1 MVRFF
6 HRLKVSQKLMLI
18 SVLFMIPDTVLLCL
32 FLFSINANIK
42 FARWEKY
49 GNEYQT
55 PLEELLQLIPQHL
68 LQAQVGLGG
77 DQKVIQRKIDAALDE
92 LAAVDR
98 RIGSSLQ
105 FTQEGL
111 AKRKRDHCTVRNLA
125 AEWQEVKSHRAE
137 NPEAHLHLIS
147 DVRTMITHAGD
158 SSNLILDP
166 DLDSYYLMDATL
178 LGLPEMQD
186 RLFTVAEYGVS
197 VLADGKL
204 SKTECN
210 QLAVYAALLKVS
222 DLDRIVGSTQTALN
236 EDANFYGVCESLQKR
251 VRPALAEFQKK
262 AEAFIEVTKGL
273 SDRETAGVTA
283 LQFAAVGMQA
293 HTESFRLWKTAKEE
307 LNGLLD
313 KRIHYYRMRRARS
326 LFLTA
331 LALMAAVGFVTFI
344 TRSIS
349 GPLQRQA
356 RELQRSNEALQEEIK
371 ERQRAETALKTAEQ
385 RYRSIF
391 ENSVEGIFQTTVDGR
406 YLVANPTLA
415 RIYGYDSPEEL
426 QQAMTDIGA
435 RLYVDPNRRAEFK
448 RQIAERGQVLGFE
461 SEIYHKNGSKLWI
474 SENARAVHDEHGKLL
489 YYEGTVED
497 ITSRKRNEAALQKA
511 QADLLQ
517 ATRTAG
523 MAEVATGILHNVGNV
538 LNSVNVSAN
547 CIADALRKSKIP
559 QLSKAAGLIKDN
571 NETLVDFLVSD
582 PKGKLLPGYIIDLSA
597 HLATEHVGLLQKME
611 QLKTHLDHVK
621 QIVAM
626 QQNYAKIG
634 GVKETVNLSEVVE
647 DAIRLNSG
655 GLSRSRIE
663 VVREY
668 DPSATA
674 NLDKHKVLQ
683 ILVNLV
689 RNAEHA
695 CAQSVKDRKQVTVRV
710 SNEGERIKISVE
722 DNGIGIPSEN
732 MVRIFKHGFTT
743 KKDGH
748 GFGLHSCAITAKE
761 LGGTLKAHS
770 DGDGLG
776 AVFTLDLPIQR

>member
-6 HRLKVSQKLMLI
+6 QRLKVSQKLMLI

-55 PLEELLQLIPQHL
+55 SLEELLQLIPEHL
-68 LQAQVGLGG
+68 LRSQVGLGS
-77 DQKVIQRKIDAALDE
+77 DEKRIEKKIDAALAE
-92 LAAVDR
+92 LAAVDH
-98 RIGSSLQ
+98 RIGRSLQ
-105 FTQEGL
+105 FTEEGL
-111 AKRKRDHCTVRNLA
+111 SKRRREHLTVRNLA
-125 AEWQEVKSHRAE
+125 REWQALKTVNPEE
-137 NPEAHLHLIS
+137 PEAHLHLVS
-147 DVRTMITHAGD
+147 DVRMMITHAGD

-166 DLDSYYLMDATL
+166 DLDSYYLMDVTL
-178 LGLPEMQD
+178 LALPEMQD
-186 RLFTVAEYGVS
+186 RLWTVAEYGVS
-197 VLADGKL
+197 VLADEKL

-210 QLAVYAALLKVS
+210 QLAVYAALLKFS
-222 DLDRIVGSTQTALN
+222 DLDRIVGSMQTALN
-236 EDANFYGVCESLQKR
+236 EDANFYGVSETFQRR

-262 AEAFIEVTKGL
+262 AQAFIDVTKGL
-273 SDRETAGVTA
+273 SDRETAGISP
-283 LQFAAVGMQA
+283 LQFAAAAMQA
-293 HTESFRLWKTAKEE
+293 HSESFKFWTIAREE
-307 LNGLLD
+307 LDGLLD
-313 KRIHYYRMRRARS
+313 KRMHHYRIRRARS
-326 LFLTA
+326 LILTG
-331 LALMAAVGFVTFI
+331 LALLAAVGFVTFI

-356 RELQRSNEALQEEIK
+356 AELRRSNEALQEEIK
-371 ERQRAETALKTAEQ
+371 ERERAEAALKTAEQ

-391 ENSVEGIFQTTVDGR
+391 ENSVEGIFQTTEEGR

-415 RIYGYDSPEEL
+415 RIYGYDSPEQL
-426 QQAMTDIGA
+426 QEAMTDIGA

-448 RQIAERGQVLGFE
+448 RQIAEQGQVFRFE
-461 SEIYHKNGSKLWI
+461 SEIYHRNGSKLWI
-474 SENARAVHDEHGKLL
+474 SENARAVYDEAGRLL

-497 ITSRKRNEAALQKA
+497 ITTRKRNEAALQKA

-547 CIADALRKSKIP
+547 CIAEALRKSKIP
-559 QLSKAAGLIKDN
+559 QLTKAAGLIKDN
-571 NETLVDFLVSD
+571 NEILADFLVSD
-582 PKGKLLPGYIIDLSA
+582 PKGKLLPRYIVDLSA
-597 HLATEHVGLLQKME
+597 HLAAEHAGLLQKIE

-634 GVKETVNLSEVVE
+634 GVRETVNLNEVVE

-655 GLSRSRIE
+655 GLSRHRIE
-663 VVREY
+663 IVREY
-668 DPSATA
+668 DASATV

-710 SNEGERIKISVE
+710 SNEGDRIKISVA

-732 MVRIFKHGFTT
+732 LVSIFKHGFTT

-748 GFGLHSCAITAKE
+748 GFGLHSSAITAKE

-776 AVFTLDLPIQR
+776 AIFVLDLPIQR

>member
-1 MVRFF
+1 VRFF

-55 PLEELLQLIPQHL
+55 PLEELLQLIPQHF
-68 LQAQVGLGG
+68 LQSQVGLGG
-77 DQKVIQRKIDAALDE
+77 DEKQIERKIDAALE
-92 LAAVDR
+92 ALASVDQ
-98 RIGSSLQ
+98 RIGESLQ
-105 FTQEGL
+105 FTGEGL
-111 AKRKRDHCTVRNLA
+111 SKRRREHCTVQNLSR
-125 AEWQEVKSHRAE
+125 EWQELKTAKPGDV
-137 NPEAHLHLIS
+137 EAHVHLVS

-166 DLDSYYLMDATL
+166 DLDSYYLMDVTL
-178 LGLPEMQD
+178 LALPEMQD
-186 RLFTVAEYGVS
+186 RLWTVAQYGIS
-197 VLADGKL
+197 VLEDEKL
-204 SKTECN
+204 SKNECN
-210 QLAVYAALLKVS
+210 QLAVYGALLKLS
-222 DLDRIVGSTQTALN
+222 DLDRILGSMQTALN
-236 EDANFYGVCESLQKR
+236 EDANFYGVSETFQGR

-262 AEAFIEVTKGL
+262 AQAFIDVTKGL
-273 SDRETAGVTA
+273 SDRETAGITS
-283 LQFAAVGMQA
+283 LQFAAVAMQA
-293 HTESFRLWKTAKEE
+293 HSESFKLWNIAREE
-307 LNGLLD
+307 LDTLLD
-313 KRIHYYRMRRARS
+313 KRMHHYRLRRARS
-326 LFLTA
+326 LMLTG
-331 LALMAAVGFVTFI
+331 LALLAAVGFVTFI

-349 GPLQRQA
+349 GPLQRHA
-356 RELQRSNEALQEEIK
+356 AELRCSNEALQEEIN
-371 ERQRAETALKTAEQ
+371 ERQRAEAALKTAER

-391 ENSVEGIFQTTVDGR
+391 ENSVEGIFQTTEDGK

-415 RIYGYDSPEEL
+415 RIYGYDTPEQL
-426 QQAMTDIGA
+426 QEAMTDIGA

-448 RQIAERGQVLGFE
+448 RKIAEQGQVFGFE
-461 SEIYHKNGSKLWI
+461 SEIYHKSGSKLWI
-474 SENARAVHDEHGKLL
+474 SENARAVYDESGKLL

-497 ITSRKRNEAALQKA
+497 ITVRKGNEAALQKA
-511 QADLLQ
+511 QADLLR

-547 CIADALRKSKIP
+547 CISEVLRKSKIP
-559 QLSKAAGLIKDN
+559 QLTKAAGLIKDN
-571 NETLVDFLVSD
+571 NETLSEFLVSD
-582 PKGKLLPGYIIDLSA
+582 PKGKLLPGYIIDLAA
-597 HLATEHVGLLQKME
+597 HLAAEHAGLLQKME

-621 QIVAM
+621 QIVAR

-655 GLSRSRIE
+655 GLSRHQIE

-695 CAQSVKDRKQVTVRV
+695 CAQSVKERKQVTVRV
-710 SNEGERIKISVE
+710 SNEGDRIRIYVA

-748 GFGLHSCAITAKE
+748 GFGLHSSAITAKE

-776 AVFTLDLPIQR
+776 ALFILDLPIQR

>member
-1 MVRFF
+1 
-6 HRLKVSQKLMLI
+6 
-18 SVLFMIPDTVLLCL
+18 
-32 FLFSINANIK
+32 
-42 FARWEKY
+42 
-49 GNEYQT
+49 
-55 PLEELLQLIPQHL
+55 
-68 LQAQVGLGG
+68 
-77 DQKVIQRKIDAALDE
+77 
-92 LAAVDR
+92 
-98 RIGSSLQ
+98 
-105 FTQEGL
+105 
-111 AKRKRDHCTVRNLA
+111 
-125 AEWQEVKSHRAE
+125 
-137 NPEAHLHLIS
+137 
-147 DVRTMITHAGD
+147 
-158 SSNLILDP
+158 
-166 DLDSYYLMDATL
+166 
-178 LGLPEMQD
+178 
-186 RLFTVAEYGVS
+186 
-197 VLADGKL
+197 
-204 SKTECN
+204 
-210 QLAVYAALLKVS
+210 
-222 DLDRIVGSTQTALN
+222 
-236 EDANFYGVCESLQKR
+236 
-251 VRPALAEFQKK
+251 
-262 AEAFIEVTKGL
+262 
-273 SDRETAGVTA
+273 
-283 LQFAAVGMQA
+283 
-293 HTESFRLWKTAKEE
+293 
-307 LNGLLD
+307 
-313 KRIHYYRMRRARS
+313 
-326 LFLTA
+326 
-331 LALMAAVGFVTFI
+331 
-344 TRSIS
+344 
-349 GPLQRQA
+349 
-356 RELQRSNEALQEEIK
+356 
-371 ERQRAETALKTAEQ
+371 
-385 RYRSIF
+385 
-391 ENSVEGIFQTTVDGR
+391 
-406 YLVANPTLA
+406 
-415 RIYGYDSPEEL
+415 
-426 QQAMTDIGA
+426 
-435 RLYVDPNRRAEFK
+435 
-448 RQIAERGQVLGFE
+448 
-461 SEIYHKNGSKLWI
+461 LWI
-474 SENARAVHDEHGKLL
+474 SENARAVHDEHRKLL

-547 CIADALRKSKIP
+547 CIAEALRKSKIP

-582 PKGKLLPGYIIDLSA
+582 PKGKLLPRYIIDLSA

-634 GVKETVNLSEVVE
+634 GVKETVNLSEVVD

-674 NLDKHKVLQ
+674 SLDKHKVLQ

>member
-1 MVRFF
+1 MVGFF

-42 FARWEKY
+42 FARWEKH

-55 PLEELLQLIPQHL
+55 PLEELLDLIPRHF
-68 LQAQVGLGG
+68 LQSEVAPGADEKQIE
-77 DQKVIQRKIDAALDE
+77 KKIDAAFQT
-92 LAAVDR
+92 LASVDK
-98 RIGSSLQ
+98 RIGESLQ
-105 FTQEGL
+105 FTEEGL
-111 AKRKRDHCTVRNLA
+111 SKRRREHCTVRNLDR
-125 AEWQEVKSHRAE
+125 EWQELKTTK
-137 NPEAHLHLIS
+137 PGDLEAHVHLVS
-147 DVRTMITHAGD
+147 DLRTMITHAGD

-166 DLDSYYLMDATL
+166 DLDSYYLMDVTL
-178 LGLPEMQD
+178 LALPEMQD
-186 RLFTVAEYGVS
+186 RLWTVAAYGIS
-197 VLADGKL
+197 ALQDEKL
-204 SKTECN
+204 SRAECN
-210 QLAVYAALLKVS
+210 QLAVYAALLKLS
-222 DLDRIVGSTQTALN
+222 DLDRIVGSMQTALN
-236 EDANFYGVCESLQKR
+236 EDANFYGASQTFQPR
-251 VRPALAEFQKK
+251 VRPALAEFQKR
-262 AEAFIEVTKGL
+262 AQAFIDVTTGL
-273 SDRETAGVTA
+273 SDRETAGITP
-283 LQFAAVGMQA
+283 LQFTDAAMQA
-293 HTESFRLWKTAKEE
+293 RSASFKLWTIAKEE
-307 LNGLLD
+307 LDTLLNR
-313 KRIHYYRMRRARS
+313 RIDYYRIRRARS
-326 LFLTA
+326 LVLTG
-331 LALMAAVGFVTFI
+331 LALLAAVSFVTFI

-349 GPLQRQA
+349 GPLQRHA
-356 RELQRSNEALQEEIK
+356 AELRRSNEALQEEIK
-371 ERQRAETALKTAEQ
+371 ERQRAEAALKTAEQ

-391 ENSVEGIFQTTVDGR
+391 ENSVEGIFRTTEDGR

-415 RIYGYDSPEEL
+415 RIYGYDSPEQL
-426 QQAMTDIGA
+426 QEAMTDIGA

-448 RQIAERGQVLGFE
+448 RQIAEQGQVFDFE
-461 SEIYHKNGSKLWI
+461 SEIYHKNGSQLWI
-474 SENARAVHDEHGKLL
+474 SENARAVYDQSGNLL

-497 ITSRKRNEAALQKA
+497 ITVRKRNEAALQKA

-547 CIADALRKSKIP
+547 CIAETLRKSKIP
-559 QLSKAAGLIKDN
+559 QLTKAAGLIKDN
-571 NETLVDFLVSD
+571 NETLAEFLVSD
-582 PKGKLLPGYIIDLSA
+582 PKGKVLPRYIVDLSA
-597 HLATEHVGLLQKME
+597 HLAVEHAGLLQKIE

-634 GVKETVNLSEVVE
+634 GLKETVNLSEVVE

-655 GLSRSRIE
+655 GLSRHRIE
-663 VVREY
+663 VVREF
-668 DPSATA
+668 DPVATA

-710 SNEGERIKISVE
+710 ANDGDRIKISVA
-722 DNGIGIPSEN
+722 DNGIGIPNEN

-776 AVFTLDLPIQR
+776 AIFTLDLPIQR

>member
-1 MVRFF
+1 MARFF

-18 SVLFMIPDTVLLCL
+18 SILFMIPDTVLLCL
-32 FLFSINANIK
+32 FLFSINANIR

-77 DQKVIQRKIDAALDE
+77 DQKLIEKKIDRALED

-98 RIGSSLQ
+98 RIGESLQ

-111 AKRKRDHCTVRNLA
+111 AKRKRDHCTVKNLT
-125 AEWQEVKSHRAE
+125 AEWQALKSHRGEDPA
-137 NPEAHLHLIS
+137 AHLHLIS

-178 LGLPEMQD
+178 LALPEMQD
-186 RLFTVAEYGVS
+186 RLFTVAEYGIS
-197 VLADGKL
+197 ALADEKL
-204 SKTECN
+204 SKAECN
-210 QLAVYAALLKVS
+210 QLAVYAALLKLS
-222 DLDRIVGSTQTALN
+222 DLDRILGSTQTALN
-236 EDANFYGVCESLQKR
+236 EDSNFYGVSESLQKR
-251 VRPALAEFQKK
+251 VRPALAEFQNK
-262 AEAFIEVTKGL
+262 AEAFIEVTRGL

-283 LQFAAVGMQA
+283 LQFAAAGMQVHA
-293 HTESFRLWKTAKEE
+293 ESFRLWKTAKEE
-307 LNGLLD
+307 LDILLD
-313 KRIHYYRMRRARS
+313 ERMHYYRMRRARS
-326 LFLTA
+326 LILTA

-349 GPLQRQA
+349 GPLRRQA
-356 RELQRSNEALQEEIK
+356 RELQRSNDALQEEIK
-371 ERQRAETALKTAEQ
+371 ERQRAEAALKTAEQ
-385 RYRSIF
+385 KYRSIF
-391 ENSVEGIFQTTVDGR
+391 ENSIEGIFQTTEDGR

-426 QQAMTDIGA
+426 QLAMTDIAG
-435 RLYVDPNRRAEFK
+435 RLYVDPTRRAEFK

-461 SEIYHKNGSKLWI
+461 SEIYHKNGSKIWI
-474 SENARAVHDEHGKLL
+474 SENARAVRDEQANLL

-497 ITSRKRNEAALQKA
+497 ITARKRNEAALQKA

-547 CIADALRKSKIP
+547 CISEALRKSKVP
-559 QLSKAAGLIKDN
+559 QLSKAAGLIKE
-571 NETLVDFLVSD
+571 NEEMLLDYIAND
-582 PKGKLLPGYIIDLSA
+582 PKGKLLPRYIIDLSV
-597 HLATEHVGLLQKME
+597 HLATEHAGLLQKME

-634 GVKETVNLSEVVE
+634 GVKETVNLSDVVE
-647 DAIRLNSG
+647 DAIRLNAG
-655 GLSRSRIE
+655 GLSRHKIE
-663 VVREY
+663 IVREY

-674 NLDKHKVLQ
+674 SLDKHKVLQ

-689 RNAEHA
+689 RNAEHS

-710 SNEGERIKISVE
+710 ANEGERIKISVA
-722 DNGIGIPSEN
+722 DNGVGIPNEN

-743 KKDGH
+743 KRDGH